1 VNVDGKHVN
10 TISTKRLTLRPLRE
24 NDLVNLA
31 AAVNNLRI
39 ARNVASI
46 PWPYDLDDARAFL
59 DSVAK
64 VAAGSAS
71 FAVLETSGNGS
82 VIGVMGYQEA
92 ELGYWLAEPSW
103 GKGFATEGAQAVVEH
118 AFTMSRLDRLQARCI
133 LGNEPSRRIL
143 VGLGLRPTHIG
154 STYSL
159 ARRCHVVT
167 QHFEVTVAE
176 WRLRRKEVMCPDR
189 LIGKV

>member
-1 VNVDGKHVN
+1 VN
-10 TISTKRLTLRPLRE
+10 TISTQRLTLRPLRE
-24 NDLVNLA
+24 QDLVSLT
-31 AAVNNLRI
+31 AAVNNERI

-59 DSVAK
+59 DSVARLP
-64 VAAGSAS
+64 VGSAS
-71 FAVLETSGNGS
+71 FAVFATNGEGS

-103 GKGFATEGAQAVVEH
+103 RKGFATEGVEAVVEH
-118 AFTMSRLDRLQARCI
+118 AFTTSRLNRLQARCI
-133 LGNEPSRRIL
+133 LGNEPSRHVL
-143 VGLGLRPTHIG
+143 VGLGFRPTHIG

-167 QHFEVTVAE
+167 QHFELTVRE
-176 WRLRRKEVMCPDR
+176 WGFRIHYK
-189 LIGKV
+189 KT

>member
-1 VNVDGKHVN
+1 VNVAGKHVN

-24 NDLVNLA
+24 EDLVSLA
-31 AAVNNLRI
+31 AAVNNERI

-59 DSVAK
+59 DSVARLP
-64 VAAGSAS
+64 VGSAS
-71 FAVLETSGNGS
+71 FGVFETSSKGS
-82 VIGVMGYQEA
+82 VIGVIGYQES

-103 GKGFATEGAQAVVEH
+103 HKGFATEAAQAVVDN
-118 AFTMSRLDRLQARCI
+118 AFTISRLSRLQARCI

-143 VGLGLRPTHIG
+143 VGLGFRPTHIG
-154 STYSL
+154 STYSI

-167 QHFEVTVAE
+167 QHFELTMRE
-176 WRLRRKEVMCPDR
+176 WRFIKSSS
-189 LIGKV
+189 